1 MSEMFESRMNK
12 NLQLTGQQINCAE
25 IGAYANKQEEQFF
38 YDQEKK
44 NYSSV
49 QKGSKA
55 ARIERDCEKLWKSSF
70 TMLNDVV
77 ARRQVLCDTE
87 DLSDLTAFL
96 GDSALESMDLLAMFL
111 GVDERLAEMD
121 KNAAMEHMLK
131 KILSTKTEDILSYD
145 DKDIV
150 QNAPDLERLT
160 WRMAA
165 FDRLSQRYKYFE
177 NMEVNEKKQ
186 INDELSKVRSVAN
199 YYLLRKETITEPGQ
213 SGQGMGEIPEKM
225 LGNRQLLQNGFDR
238 SGIMKL
244 SEEATTIKKS
254 FNIAEERQIRLADE

>member
-1 MSEMFESRMNK
+1 MSEMFESRINK
-12 NLQLTGQQINCAE
+12 SLQLAGQQIKSAE
-25 IGAYANKQEEQFF
+25 IGAYVNKQEEQ
-38 YDQEKK
+38 YYPSSQKK
-44 NYSSV
+44 
-49 QKGSKA
+49 SKA
-55 ARIERDCEKLWKSSF
+55 ARIERDCEKLWKRSF

-77 ARRQVLCDTE
+77 ARRQVLCDQE

-111 GVDERLAEMD
+111 GVDESFAEMD
-121 KNAAMEHMLK
+121 KNAAMDRMLK
-131 KILSTKTEDILSYD
+131 KILSTKTEDIRSYD

-150 QNAPDLERLT
+150 QNAPDLESLT

-199 YYLLRKETITEPGQ
+199 YYLLRKETITEHGKK
-213 SGQGMGEIPEKM
+213 GQGVGEIPEKM
-225 LGNRQLLQNGFDR
+225 LGNRQLLQNSFDR

-244 SEEATTIKKS
+244 SEEAEKIKKS
-254 FNIAEERQIRLADE
+254 FSAAEERQIRLTDE

>member
-1 MSEMFESRMNK
+1 MNEMFEGRINK
-12 NLQLTGQQINCAE
+12 NLQLTGQQINSAE

-38 YDQEKK
+38 YEQEKK
-44 NYSSV
+44 NYPSA
-49 QKGSKA
+49 QKKSNA
-55 ARIERDCEKLWKSSF
+55 ARIERDCEKLWKKSF

-77 ARRQVLCDTE
+77 ARRQVLCDQE

-111 GVDERLAEMD
+111 GVDENFAERNQ
-121 KNAAMEHMLK
+121 NAAMEHMLK
-131 KILSTKTEDILSYD
+131 KILSTKTEDISSYD
-145 DKDIV
+145 DKKIT
-150 QNAPDLERLT
+150 QNAPELECIT

-177 NMEVNEKKQ
+177 NMETNEKKQ

-199 YYLLRKETITEPGQ
+199 YYLLRKETITE
-213 SGQGMGEIPEKM
+213 SGQKGQMTGEIPEKM
-225 LGNRQLLQNGFDR
+225 LGNKQLLQNGFDR

-244 SEEATTIKKS
+244 SEEATKNKKV
-254 FNIAEERQIRLADE
+254 FNIAEERQIRLVDE